1 MIWKIYDL
9 PKTINY
15 KVLYSTII
23 FSLSLRYEKTIEMD
37 ELGPTGD
44 TTEGFVAKLTNVK
57 LLQQIFKTIS
67 LNDDACFYAKKD
79 GLKMTVEAAK
89 TFQANAFIQCNLFN
103 EFQIAE
109 DADFGFNV
117 SLSTLLECLSIFG
130 SSAASAGSSTL
141 TSQLSTPS
149 ITRLVLLSLK
159 D

>member
-1 MIWKIYDL
+1 
-9 PKTINY
+9 
-15 KVLYSTII
+15 
-23 FSLSLRYEKTIEMD
+23 MD

-149 ITRLVLLSLK
+149 ITRLVLT
-159 D
+159 